1 MHYNYKKEIYMG
13 ILATIILGGIAGWLA
28 SMIAKTNESQGILG
42 NIIAGVLGAVVGGA
56 IFNFFGGTPV
66 TGFNLYSLMVATVGA
81 IIVIAI
87 YKAIFK
93 K

>member
-1 MHYNYKKEIYMG
+1 MG
-13 ILATIILGGIAGWLA
+13 ILATIILGGIAGWIA
-28 SMIAKTNESQGILG
+28 SMIAKTNESQGIIG

-56 IFNFFGGTPV
+56 VFNFFGGTPV

-81 IIVIAI
+81 VIVIAI
-87 YKAIFK
+87 YKALFK

>member
-1 MHYNYKKEIYMG
+1 MG
-13 ILATIILGGIAGWLA
+13 ILATIVLGGVAGWIA

-56 IFNFFGGTPV
+56 LFNFFGGTPV
-66 TGFNLYSLMVATVGA
+66 TGFNLYSLLVATVGA
-81 IIVIAI
+81 VIVIAI

>member
-1 MHYNYKKEIYMG
+1 MG
-13 ILATIILGGIAGWLA
+13 ILATIILGGIAGWIA
-28 SMIAKTNESQGILG
+28 SMIAKTNESQGIIG

-56 IFNFFGGTPV
+56 VFNFYGGTPV

-81 IIVIAI
+81 VIVIAI

>member
-1 MHYNYKKEIYMG
+1 MG
-13 ILATIILGGIAGWLA
+13 ILATIILGGIAGWIA
-28 SMIAKTNESQGILG
+28 SMITKTNESQGIIG

-56 IFNFFGGTPV
+56 VFNFFGGTPV

-81 IIVIAI
+81 VIVIAI